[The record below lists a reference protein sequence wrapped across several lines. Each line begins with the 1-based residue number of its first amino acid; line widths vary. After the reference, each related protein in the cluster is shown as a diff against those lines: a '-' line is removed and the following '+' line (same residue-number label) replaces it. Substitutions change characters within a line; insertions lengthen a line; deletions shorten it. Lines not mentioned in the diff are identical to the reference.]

1 MIRTIL
7 IDDEAL
13 ARDIVKHYLKAFL
26 NGLIYQKDSEICWYR
41 EPNTHQILKCNLN
54 VLLW

>member
-13 ARDIVKHYLKAFL
+13 ARDIVKHYLKAFP
-26 NGLIYQKDSEICWYR
+26 DVEIVAECSDIFKIATA
-41 EPNTHQILKCNLN
+41 N
-54 VLLW
+54 